1 MRGREEQ
8 QGIRKMKK
16 MDWSAVYIPGP
27 LWTSTLTLFIASIF
41 NKLKKYVTLIKTL
54 TLIGDQNRL
63 HLM

>member
-8 QGIRKMKK
+8 QGIRKTKK